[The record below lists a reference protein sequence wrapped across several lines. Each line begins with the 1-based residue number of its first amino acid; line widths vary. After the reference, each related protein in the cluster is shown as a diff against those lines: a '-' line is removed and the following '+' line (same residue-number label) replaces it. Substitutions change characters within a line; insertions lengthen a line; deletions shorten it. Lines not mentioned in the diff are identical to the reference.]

1 MGSSLEATCVLILTG
16 VFLIGLVVG
25 IGIGIR
31 IGILM
36 ASTPASPEGTLLPE
50 TLIKNVT
57 VKDKVDLDGRNLVYT
72 TDREIFS
79 TENLFLYREIA
90 VNGTYSIEYKPLDPG
105 RAFNVYG
112 ISGRIQTLDEVQGA

>member
-25 IGIGIR
+25 VGIGIL
-31 IGILM
+31 I
-36 ASTPASPEGTLLPE
+36 ASAPPASPEGTLLPE
-50 TLIKNVT
+50 TLIKNIT
-57 VKDKVDLDGRNLVYT
+57 VKDKLTLDGRNLVYT

-79 TENLFLYREIA
+79 TGNLFLYRELA
-90 VNGTYSIEYKPLDPG
+90 VNGTYFIEYKPLDPG

-112 ISGRIQTLDEVQGA
+112 LSGRIQTLDEVRDA

>member
-25 IGIGIR
+25 IGIGV
-31 IGILM
+31 LM
-36 ASTPASPEGTLLPE
+36 TSAPASPEGTLLPE